1 MSDGDDV
8 YKDFWLSRTAVQ
20 GPRAARF
27 HGDHDAYDLA
37 AIAEHGP
44 APQGGGDS
52 TGRVLDLGC
61 GTCVVPNL
69 IVDRLGWSVHAVDYV
84 PEFLTHALDDPRITT
99 EVGDVRSYRNDETY
113 DLILL
118 LGVINYLDVGE
129 RRDLYARCSA
139 MLTAGGALL
148 VKAQLGVRET
158 VEVDT
163 FSEQVGARY
172 RAKYPHLDGEV
183 ALLEE
188 AFAGVTVTDPYP
200 ASFSRFDNTHFHH
213 LVARTA

>member
-1 MSDGDDV
+1 MSDV
-8 YKDFWLSRTAVQ
+8 YKDFWLSRTAVE

-37 AIAEHGP
+37 AIAEHGGE
-44 APQGGGDS
+44 AVE
-52 TGRVLDLGC
+52 RVLDLGC

-69 IVDRLGWSVHAVDYV
+69 IVDRLGWRVHAVDYV
-84 PEFLTHALDDPRITT
+84 PEFLTHALEDPRITT
-99 EVGDVRSYRNDETY
+99 EVGDARSYDSPERY
-113 DLILL
+113 DMVLL
-118 LGVINYLDVGE
+118 LGVINYLDVAE
-129 RRDLYARCSA
+129 RRDLYARCA
-139 MLTAGGALL
+139 GMLNPGGALL

-183 ALLEE
+183 ALLDE
-188 AFAGVTVTDPYP
+188 AFATVAVTDPYP
-200 ASFSRFDNTHFHH
+200 ASFSRFENTHFHH
-213 LVARTA
+213 LVARTG

>member
-37 AIAEHGP
+37 AIAEHGE
-44 APQGGGDS
+44 GS
-52 TGRVLDLGC
+52 ERVLDLGC

-69 IVDRLGWSVHAVDYV
+69 IVDRLGWRVHAVDYV

-99 EVGDVRSYRNDETY
+99 EVGDVRSYRSDETY
-113 DLILL
+113 HLILL
-118 LGVINYLDVGE
+118 LGVINYLDVDE
-129 RRDLYARCSA
+129 RRDLYARCA
-139 MLTAGGALL
+139 DMLDAGGTLL
-148 VKAQLGVRET
+148 VKAQLGVHET

-163 FSEQVGARY
+163 VSEQVGGRY
-172 RAKYPHLDGEV
+172 RAKYPHSDGEV
-183 ALLEE
+183 ALLDE
-188 AFAGVTVTDPYP
+188 AFGAVAVTDPYP

-213 LVARTA
+213 LVARKA

>member
-8 YKDFWLSRTAVQ
+8 YRDFWLSRTAVQ

-37 AIAEHGP
+37 AIAEHG
-44 APQGGGDS
+44 GER
-52 TGRVLDLGC
+52 TERVLDLGC

-69 IVDRLGWSVHAVDYV
+69 IVDRLGWRVHAVDYV

-99 EVGDVRSYRNDETY
+99 EAGDVRSYRSDETY

-118 LGVINYLDVGE
+118 LGVINYLDAGE
-129 RRDLYARCSA
+129 RRDLYARCAA

-148 VKAQLGVRET
+148 VKAQLGVHET

-183 ALLEE
+183 ALLDE

-200 ASFSRFDNTHFHH
+200 AAFSRFDNTHFHH
-213 LVARTA
+213 LVARKA